1 MPFKN
6 GATKNLTAQLRLRDG
21 VDVRTLSGALT
32 LDATSGNYLLL
43 DPGGAGRTVTLP
55 AAAGSNGLAFFIANT
70 ADAAEDLTISDGS
83 TVATVGQ
90 GQACVVA
97 SNGSDWYVVMPTIA
111 QALAAGLVVVAD
123 GNFRIGDSA
132 DLTKRI
138 AFEASGITAGQTR
151 TITMP
156 DRAINL
162 GNVGQ
167 INLDLIT
174 GGAAGNHTLTG
185 VTTADALIAVMYL
198 VGAGTDVTDVLDLG
212 GEFQITAT
220 NTIANAGG
228 TNTTGGK
235 MLVLWLDVA

>member
-6 GATKNLTAQLRLRDG
+6 GATKALTAQLRLRDG

-55 AAAGSNGLAFFIANT
+55 AAASSNGLAFFIANT
-70 ADAAEDLTISDGS
+70 ADAAETLTISDGA

-90 GQACVVA
+90 GQACMVA
-97 SNGSDWYVVMPTIA
+97 CDGTDWYTVIPTVA
-111 QALAAGLVVVAD
+111 QAVAAGLVVVSDA
-123 GNFRIGDSA
+123 NFAIGDNA

-138 AFEASGITAGQTR
+138 AFQASSITAGQTR

-162 GNVGQ
+162 ANVGQ

-185 VTTADALIAVMYL
+185 VTTADSLIAVMYF
-198 VGAGTDVTDVLDLG
+198 VGAGTDVTNVLDIG
-212 GEFQITAT
+212 SEFQITAPD
-220 NTIANAGG
+220 TIANAGG

>member
-1 MPFKN
+1 MPYLS
-6 GATKNLTAQLRLRDG
+6 GATKPLTAQLRLRDG

-156 DRAINL
+156 DRAVSL
-162 GNVGQ
+162 ANVGAVKQ
-167 INLDLIT
+167 TVVT
-174 GGAAGNHTLTG
+174 GGAAGSHTVAG
-185 VTTADALIAVMYL
+185 ITTADSILSVVYH
-198 VGAGTDVTDVLDLG
+198 VGAGTAVTDISSIT
-212 GEFQITAT
+212 GEFTITGA

-228 TNTTGGK
+228 TDTTGGK
-235 MLVLWLDVA
+235 FIVTWLDVA

>member
-21 VDVRTLSGALT
+21 VDVRTLTGALT

-43 DPGGAGRTVTLP
+43 DPGGATRTVTLP
-55 AAAGSNGLAFFIANT
+55 AAAGSNGLAFFVANT
-70 ADAAEDLTISDGS
+70 ADAAEDILISDGG

-90 GQACVVA
+90 GQACAVA
-97 SNGSDWYVVMPTIA
+97 SNGSDWYVVIPSVA
-111 QALAAGLVVVAD
+111 QAIAAGLVVVAD

-156 DRAINL
+156 DRAIDL
-162 GNVGQ
+162 GYVGQ
-167 INLDLIT
+167 MQLDLIT

-185 VTTADALIAVMYL
+185 VTTADALIAVMYF
-198 VGAGTDVTDVLDLG
+198 VGAGTDVTDISDIG
-212 GEFQITAT
+212 GEFSITSA
-220 NTIANAGG
+220 NTINNTGG

-235 MLVLWLDVA
+235 MLVLWLNVA

>member
-6 GATKNLTAQLRLRDG
+6 GATKALTAQLRLRDG

-55 AAAGSNGLAFFIANT
+55 AAGNSNGLAFFIANT
-70 ADAAEDLTISDGS
+70 ADAAETLTISDGA

-90 GQACVVA
+90 GQACMVA
-97 SNGSDWYVVMPTIA
+97 CDGTDWYTVIPTVA
-111 QALAAGLVVVAD
+111 QAVAAGLVVVSDA
-123 GNFRIGDSA
+123 NFAIGDNA

-138 AFEASGITAGQTR
+138 AFQASSITAGQTR

-162 GNVGQ
+162 ANVGQ

-185 VTTADALIAVMYL
+185 VTTADSLIAVMYF
-198 VGAGTDVTDVLDLG
+198 VGAGTDVTNVLDIG
-212 GEFQITAT
+212 SEFQITAPD
-220 NTIANAGG
+220 TIANAGG

>member
-1 MPFKN
+1 MAYLN
-6 GATKNLTAQLRLRDG
+6 SATKPLTAQLRLRDG

-55 AAAGSNGLAFFIANT
+55 AAASSNGLAFFIANT
-70 ADAAEDLTISDGS
+70 ADAAETLTISDGA

-90 GQACVVA
+90 GQACMVA
-97 SNGSDWYVVMPTIA
+97 SDGTDWYTVIPTVA
-111 QALAAGLVVVAD
+111 QAIAAGLVVVSDA
-123 GNFRIGDSA
+123 NFRIGDSA

-138 AFEASGITAGQTR
+138 AFEASSITAGQTR

-162 GNVGQ
+162 ANVGQ
-167 INLDLIT
+167 IEFDVIN
-174 GGAAGNHTLTG
+174 GGAAGAHTVTG
-185 VTTADALIAVMYL
+185 ITTADAIIQVLYFA
-198 VGAGTDVTDVLDLG
+198 GAGTDVTDMSAIG
-212 GEFQITAT
+212 SEFSITGT
-220 NTIANAGG
+220 NTIDNTGS

-235 MLVLWLDVA
+235 MLVIWLNVA